1 MSRSLPQIGSDCPP
15 LVKLIR
21 YGILGGLAATPVSI
35 AFRDFPADLL
45 SHLWGKVS
53 RDLQPDQVAEV
64 WSHTDIQ
71 RIRHD
76 PHHSRVV
83 LVYTGRGRTLS
94 SNILEWL
101 VEIRRG
107 GGKPL
112 PAILSTHHRAS
123 TDTPGATLVV
133 QGDDEL
139 CTDLG
144 RWLQR
149 HDALLQLPE
158 GDSGNALS
166 VDTGRLRGAIQQ
178 AAASRS
184 LSVRDIHIVT
194 GLVTGAVIN
203 EALQDWA
210 PDRPIRAPGPDQYA
224 QVHALLNARPF
235 HVVDQPH
242 DDLTLHMVARANA
255 YLRTKSDHLAV
266 KPAPLGGRVGS
277 TSTLQDDKSGAAERP
292 CHITRRELV
301 DLGNPTSSIT
311 KRLVEKVVQGGDAA
325 VLERIGVEAAGCLR
339 PSSCTRQP
347 DASELVKSLTTW
359 TYKMVRTRFDRLQS
373 EGLIEARKAA
383 DNAALEYLVPEEL
396 VNGRSLFAHL
406 PDPKEVKAVYEST

>member
-1 MSRSLPQIGSDCPP
+1 
-15 LVKLIR
+15 V
-21 YGILGGLAATPVSI
+21 
-35 AFRDFPADLL
+35 
-45 SHLWGKVS
+45 
-53 RDLQPDQVAEV
+53 RDLPPEQVVEV
-64 WSHTDIQ
+64 WSHADVQ
-71 RIRHD
+71 RLKND
-76 PHHSRVV
+76 PHGARIV
-83 LVYTGRGRTLS
+83 LVYGGQARTLS
-94 SNILEWL
+94 SNILDWL

-210 PDRPIRAPGPDQYA
+210 PDRSIRAPGPDQYA
-224 QVHALLNARPF
+224 EVHALLNARPF
-235 HVVDQPH
+235 HTVDQPH
-242 DDLTLHMVARANA
+242 DDLTLHMVTRANA
-255 YLRTKSDHLAV
+255 YLWAKADNSAV
-266 KPAPLGGRVGS
+266 KPTRLGGRAGS
-277 TSTLQDDKSGAAERP
+277 TSTLQEDKLGTTERP
-292 CHITRRELV
+292 RHITRRELV
-301 DLGNPTSSIT
+301 DLGNPNSSLA
-311 KRLVEKVVQGGDAA
+311 KRLIETLVQSGDPEM
-325 VLERIGVEAAGCLR
+325 LKRIGVEATGRLR
-339 PSSCTRQP
+339 PSSRTRQP
-347 DASELVKSLTTW
+347 DASELVKSMTTW

-406 PDPKEVKAVYEST
+406 PDPKEVKAVYKPT